1 LSRLTQIAP
10 PSTRFVSLGAGV
22 RLGLP
27 SHPASRRRSC
37 LRLGVSTTSSS
48 RGLSPPIN
56 RPCRAYSRRR
66 LRGAYHHRTLRQAVR
81 PEPRRCARPWRA
93 VHGRV
98 PVARPASPDRCAA
111 AADAVDQSKRSTL
124 SRPASIGSP
133 MRVSVPSTPGR
144 PRPEAFLPHRI
155 DVRLWARPV
164 IVTTKGATRCRL
176 SRPNW
181 LILSSDSNETRGDQ
195 WLRADLHDQRIAG

>member
-1 LSRLTQIAP
+1 VACIDGRFARLPNAPLSGTTGSITKRYSGVTPRVLPNSPLWDQ
-10 PSTRFVSLGAGV
+10 GA
-22 RLGLP
+22 
-27 SHPASRRRSC
+27 
-37 LRLGVSTTSSS
+37 
-48 RGLSPPIN
+48 
-56 RPCRAYSRRR
+56 AYG
-66 LRGAYHHRTLRQAVR
+66 GAYHHRTLRQAVR

-181 LILSSDSNETRGDQ
+181 LILSSNSERDSWRSMAPS
-195 WLRADLHDQRIAG
+195 RPA